1 MATLEKNIWQEASS
15 LLKGELENAIRNLAN
30 DLETTKDPE
39 KIEKIARVIL
49 LADYLRKRETGEILD
64 RENYNEIMNMLNIK
78 NGNTMRNYLQE
89 LRDKAKSYQTQYLN
103 SLYNE

>member
-39 KIEKIARVIL
+39 KREKIARVIL

-89 LRDKAKSYQTQYLN
+89 LRDKAKSYQT
-103 SLYNE
+103 